1 MKKRARKLGLHRETL
16 RRLHSPSLQGVVGGT
31 GTLPTFEV
39 SCFCTQQVTQCGEI
53 TCGPCA
59 HMVVDCPGG
68 EPGG

>member
-16 RRLHSPSLQGVVGGT
+16 RRLESPSLKGVVGAT
-31 GTLPTFEV
+31 GTLPTLEV

-59 HMVVDCPGG
+59 YTIVDCPGG
-68 EPGG
+68 DPDP

>member
-1 MKKRARKLGLHRETL
+1 MKKTSKKLRLHRETL
-16 RRLHSPSLQGVVGGT
+16 RRLDPGALHRVVG

-59 HMVVDCPGG
+59 NTVVNCPDDP
-68 EPGG
+68 PGP